1 MSPAYVEDCT
11 QTCQRAPDTGIPAN
25 GVVGFHFPLGMLVD
39 SSGTLLIADDPAAG
53 VRGFHG
59 HVYSVPFA
67 P

>member
-1 MSPAYVEDCT
+1 
-11 QTCQRAPDTGIPAN
+11 
-25 GVVGFHFPLGMLVD
+25 VD
-39 SSGTLLIADDPAAG
+39 SSGNLLIADDPAAG